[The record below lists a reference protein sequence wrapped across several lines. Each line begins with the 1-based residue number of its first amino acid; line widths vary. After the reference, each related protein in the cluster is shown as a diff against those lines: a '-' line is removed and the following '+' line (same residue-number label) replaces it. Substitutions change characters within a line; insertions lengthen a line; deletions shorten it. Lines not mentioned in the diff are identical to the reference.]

1 MLFFLC
7 ASPHPVFC
15 RERLVDSWST
25 LVPIP
30 RPNTMSFGNSSLAC
44 RLGAEFS
51 RSVRVYRNAIDVV
64 GPAKNG
70 GLHAGF
76 SGEEEEGGQ

>member
-1 MLFFLC
+1 
-7 ASPHPVFC
+7 
-15 RERLVDSWST
+15 
-25 LVPIP
+25 
-30 RPNTMSFGNSSLAC
+30 MSFGNSSLAC

-51 RSVRVYRNAIDVV
+51 RSVRVYRNATDVV

>member
-1 MLFFLC
+1 FPLRQ
-7 ASPHPVFC
+7 SPHPVFC

-30 RPNTMSFGNSSLAC
+30 RRNTMSFGISSLAC
-44 RLGAEFS
+44 RLGAEFL

-64 GPAKNG
+64 GSAKDG

-76 SGEEEEGGQ
+76 SGGCEERG